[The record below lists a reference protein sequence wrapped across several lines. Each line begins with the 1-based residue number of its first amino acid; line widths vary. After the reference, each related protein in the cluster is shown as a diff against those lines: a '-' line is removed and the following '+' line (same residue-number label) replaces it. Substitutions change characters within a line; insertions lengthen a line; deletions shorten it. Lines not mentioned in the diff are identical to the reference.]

1 MSPVAMS
8 RAAAQRTGVT
18 ETHEHVTDQPQ
29 CHEHV
34 PPIHPVG
41 VDHGERHCGVAGS
54 RSIALAR
61 RQDGGAPGVRDQRVA
76 IVHRQP
82 VAQRGALLEG
92 RVSEFGDHGAHDA
105 IDGRRREPDEVVIP
119 RPQVVRSAGKRRR
132 PGVGVRGAM
141 ASLGLDRVGKL
152 AADLEHVSL
161 VVALPTSHDDI
172 VGATPILEPMSDYRP
187 PLRDIRFTLDH
198 IARLDEIV
206 GWAGFEH
213 VTPEVTERILDEAG
227 RFMADIVAPLDR
239 IGDIEGATR
248 HPDGSVTL
256 PDGFRDAYSRYVAGQ
271 WNAVKSPAEYG
282 GHGFPEVMG
291 LAVQEMLTGAC
302 MAFSL
307 CPMLTQSAALLV
319 ERHGSDEQK
328 AGYLPNLISGRWTGT
343 MVLSEP
349 QAGSDLGAV
358 RTRAE
363 PHQDGTWRINGSKI
377 FITWG
382 EHDLAENIIHFVLA
396 RAPDSPPG
404 TRGLSLFMVPKFLP
418 TPDGKPGV
426 RNEVECVSI
435 EHKVGIHASP
445 TCVMSFGQDVGATGY
460 LLGNLHQ
467 GIRAM
472 FTMMNDAR
480 LNVGLEGLG
489 TTERVLQQAGD
500 FASERRQGRAPAG
513 VDAVPIVEHPD
524 VRRMLATIRA
534 HSEAMRG
541 LLYDNAARF
550 DAEHHHGDPDHA
562 SRAGAVG
569 RLLTP
574 VSKAWCTDLAVEMA
588 SLGIQVHGGM
598 GYVEE
603 TGAAATVERLQDLA
617 DIRGNEWDSGN
628 RPRNAQASRR
638 QRDNRALVSGG
649 DRRSGVPGCGG
660 RLVDDLHQP
669 PRRVRRPGSGDG
681 VAARGARPRGQARR
695 RLALPANVR
704 HGCRCPIPDRRRRR
718 RRQAEQRR
726 RPRRLL
732 PGEDRHGRLLH
743 SPDPARSQSPRACRH
758 RRHRKHRKPGKWRRF
773 CHTRAMTFDT
783 APRAAAFFDLDRTI
797 ISGSSV
803 FTFGYVAYRNGMLPR
818 SDLIKDLVSA
828 ILFQFTG
835 ASDEKSEAVKNRI
848 LDSITG
854 LRVDD
859 LRHLGG
865 DIIPRLLD
873 GVRRESRGLIDLHHD
888 AGRDTFI
895 VSASPIEI
903 IADFSA
909 ALGMSGALGTV
920 AEVVDGIYTGDLAEP
935 FCYGEGKAIAIE
947 KVAAANG
954 YDLALCYAY
963 SDSAS
968 DLPMLEAVGPPGR
981 GQPRPGTRSRGIPS
995 RLAHRGV
1002 QPHSQARDHT
1012 NICGGRNG
1020 GDSPGDVLPGPAPR
1034 KGERSARVTAA
1045 LPLSSK

>member
-1 MSPVAMS
+1 
-8 RAAAQRTGVT
+8 
-18 ETHEHVTDQPQ
+18 
-29 CHEHV
+29 
-34 PPIHPVG
+34 
-41 VDHGERHCGVAGS
+41 
-54 RSIALAR
+54 
-61 RQDGGAPGVRDQRVA
+61 
-76 IVHRQP
+76 
-82 VAQRGALLEG
+82 
-92 RVSEFGDHGAHDA
+92 
-105 IDGRRREPDEVVIP
+105 
-119 RPQVVRSAGKRRR
+119 
-132 PGVGVRGAM
+132 M

-271 WNAVKSPAEYG
+271 WNAVKNPAEYG

-550 DAEHHHGDPDHA
+550 DAEHHHGDPDYA

-603 TGAAATVERLQDLA
+603 TGAAQLWRDSRISPIYEGTNGIQAIDLVMRKLPA
-617 DIRGNEWDSGN
+617 DGGTIVRSYLEEID
-628 RPRNAQASRR
+628 AAASR
-638 QRDNRALVSGG
+638 
-649 DRRSGVPGCGG
+649 
-660 RLVDDLHQP
+660 
-669 PRRVRRPGSGDG
+669 
-681 VAARGARPRGQARR
+681 AAGAG
-695 RLALPANVR
+695 L
-704 HGCRCPIPDRRRRR
+704 
-718 RRQAEQRR
+718 
-726 RPRRLL
+726 
-732 PGEDRHGRLLH
+732 
-743 SPDPARSQSPRACRH
+743 S
-758 RRHRKHRKPGKWRRF
+758 
-773 CHTRAMTFDT
+773 
-783 APRAAAFFDLDRTI
+783 TI
-797 ISGSSV
+797 S
-803 FTFGYVAYRNGMLPR
+803 TNL
-818 SDLIKDLVSA
+818 
-828 ILFQFTG
+828 
-835 ASDEKSEAVKNRI
+835 
-848 LDSITG
+848 
-854 LRVDD
+854 
-859 LRHLGG
+859 
-865 DIIPRLLD
+865 
-873 GVRRESRGLIDLHHD
+873 HD
-888 AGRDTFI
+888 A
-895 VSASPIEI
+895 
-903 IADFSA
+903 
-909 ALGMSGALGTV
+909 SGALAAATEWLLAAPDPGDRLAGASPYLRMFGTV
-920 AEVVDGIYTGDLAEP
+920 AGARYLTDA
-935 FCYGEGKAIAIE
+935 A
-947 KVAAANG
+947 VAA
-954 YDLALCYAY
+954 
-963 SDSAS
+963 
-968 DLPMLEAVGPPGR
+968 V
-981 GQPRPGTRSRGIPS
+981 
-995 RLAHRGV
+995 RL
-1002 QPHSQARDHT
+1002 S
-1012 NICGGRNG
+1012 NG
-1020 GDSPGDVLPGPAPR
+1020 GDPDGYYRAKIATADFFTAQILPGAKALVPA
-1034 KGERSARVTAA
+1034 VTAGIA
-1045 LPLSSK
+1045 SLESGGGSATLAP